1 MRRAKPLNVEPDDAQ
16 VPREL
21 LARVT
26 ANECD
31 DTRHIARTSTNRT
44 NG

>member
-1 MRRAKPLNVEPDDAQ
+1 MWRAKVLNVEPDDAQ
-16 VPREL
+16 VPRDL
-21 LARVT
+21 LARIT

-31 DTRHIARTSTNRT
+31 DTGHIARTSTNRT